1 MARRARKAKARNHEG
16 RRSTGDEGIAQ
27 EFGAEYLGK
36 MGLAAT
42 KVVLEG
48 ELGDVALPEL
58 VQMLCMA
65 GNSREVDLTVG
76 PGHVGRLTVSKGQVV
91 RCVAFG
97 LVGLEAFFSL
107 MQQRKG
113 RYVVRIVPE
122 LNAASVHMALART
135 SWKVLLMD
143 AATRQDRDEANA
155 KPSVSAEIRD
165 GSELSFATP
174 KEVSEVRKVKDAPR
188 PLPKP
193 ARASGERERE
203 RPNAY
208 VGVLQER
215 ATEAYLRKD
224 LREALRLFECS
235 LAIEPNDSRTL
246 TNVARI
252 KAKLGID

>member
-1 MARRARKAKARNHEG
+1 MAR
-16 RRSTGDEGIAQ
+16 
-27 EFGAEYLGK
+27 EFGAEYGWK
-36 MGLAAT
+36 MGLTAT

-76 PGHVGRLTVSKGQVV
+76 PGQVGRLTVSKGQVV

-97 LVGLEAFFSL
+97 LVGVEAFYSL

-113 RYVVRIVPE
+113 RYVVRIGPE

-143 AATRQDRDEANA
+143 AATRHDRDEANA
-155 KPSVSAEIRD
+155 TPSASAEIRD
-165 GSELSFATP
+165 GSELTSP

-188 PLPKP
+188 PATTKP
-193 ARASGERERE
+193 ARPSGERERE